1 MADQCEQQ
9 EAEEALSDS
18 SDSEDENGDEA
29 IFKEIALFEQD
40 YC

>member
-18 SDSEDENGDEA
+18 LDSEDGDEA
-29 IFKEIALFEQD
+29 IFKEIVLFEQA